1 MFENLKKK
9 YSVKQK
15 DPHEKTIHHNN
26 KNVMVNNVLSEV
38 INSMSN
44 IYGWWTK
51 GHLRIESSSDILLSI
66 YFIHHHHKGYKL
78 HYTLG
83 KNTFVFSKKIF
94 IIPAQNLF
102 QKVHR
107 GLP

>member
-1 MFENLKKK
+1 
-9 YSVKQK
+9 
-15 DPHEKTIHHNN
+15 
-26 KNVMVNNVLSEV
+26 MVNNVLSEV

-83 KNTFVFSKKIF
+83 KNKFVFSKENMTIVDSTHIAKSWLRVADLEF
-94 IIPAQNLF
+94 LSKYFSEQVL
-102 QKVHR
+102 
-107 GLP
+107 

>member
-1 MFENLKKK
+1 
-9 YSVKQK
+9 
-15 DPHEKTIHHNN
+15 
-26 KNVMVNNVLSEV
+26 MVNNVLSEV

-83 KNTFVFSKKIF
+83 KNKFVFSKENMTIVDSTYLHTYIAKSWLLAADLEF
-94 IIPAQNLF
+94 LS
-102 QKVHR
+102 
-107 GLP
+107 